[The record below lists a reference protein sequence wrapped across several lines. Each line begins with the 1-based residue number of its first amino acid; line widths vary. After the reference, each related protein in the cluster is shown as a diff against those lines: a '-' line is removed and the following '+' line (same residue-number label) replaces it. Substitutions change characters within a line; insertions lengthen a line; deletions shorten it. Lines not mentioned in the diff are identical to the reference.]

1 MYSHHNKQI
10 LLQTC
15 KKGRL
20 LGQTMIIAE
29 IPVCG
34 EAVEKTFVFS
44 RDKRHVM
51 FVTVFSPEHNA
62 FRKMSSMLRQTLFS
76 NSSPAT
82 WFHTM
87 HEFPLR
93 AHTHTRK
100 LKLGW
105 VAGRYLKPGNK
116 EMLFSLLS
124 PRLYRSVWLPALGRT
139 TVFKTTRARNT
150 FSDKYYGQAVSA
162 SYDQL
167 FRWLNCFHVIVVASQ
182 TCLLQQTTHV
192 AINSS
197 VYSS

>member
-62 FRKMSSMLRQTLFS
+62 FRKMSSMLGQTLFS

-82 WFHTM
+82 CF

-93 AHTHTRK
+93 AHTHANWNLGECQEGIWSREIRK
-100 LKLGW
+100 CCFPCCLLVCSTTQYGFQPW
-105 VAGRYLKPGNK
+105 AAQLLLKPLVR
-116 EMLFSLLS
+116 EILFPTNTMGKPYLQVMISCFAGWIVSMLLS
-124 PRLYRSVWLPALGRT
+124 LQHHRPAY
-139 TVFKTTRARNT
+139 
-150 FSDKYYGQAVSA
+150 FS
-162 SYDQL
+162 
-167 FRWLNCFHVIVVASQ
+167 RRHM
-182 TCLLQQTTHV
+182 
-192 AINSS
+192 
-197 VYSS
+197 

>member
-1 MYSHHNKQI
+1 
-10 LLQTC
+10 
-15 KKGRL
+15 
-20 LGQTMIIAE
+20 MIIAE

-93 AHTHTRK
+93 AHTHTQTETWVSGRK
-100 LKLGW
+100 
-105 VAGRYLKPGNK
+105 VFEAGK
-116 EMLFSLLS
+116 
-124 PRLYRSVWLPALGRT
+124 
-139 TVFKTTRARNT
+139 
-150 FSDKYYGQAVSA
+150 
-162 SYDQL
+162 
-167 FRWLNCFHVIVVASQ
+167 
-182 TCLLQQTTHV
+182 
-192 AINSS
+192 
-197 VYSS
+197 